1 MQRDSPES
9 DFEDRRWH
17 WFAHVNWNWCM
28 KVMPSKCCNLKLN
41 YDAFMFKY
49 VLTIKLI
56 QNFQVNIVPI
66 GRLGKEGYSTKGE
79 STRWIKVP
87 FLQDLS

>member
-1 MQRDSPES
+1 M
-9 DFEDRRWH
+9 
-17 WFAHVNWNWCM
+17 C
-28 KVMPSKCCNLKLN
+28 
-41 YDAFMFKY
+41 KY
-49 VLTIKLI
+49 VLTIKLM

-87 FLQDLS
+87 FFQNLS